1 MNINGS
7 SVGINV
13 LKQNTN
19 DEYMFDLT
27 NSAFVKNTKNNI
39 NNAKIIIKFFIFV
52 IIALSSS

>member
-13 LKQNTN
+13 LKQNIN
-19 DEYMFDLT
+19 DEYMFDFV
-27 NSAFVKNTKNNI
+27 NSAFVKNTKTNI
-39 NNAKIIIKFFIFV
+39 NNARIIIKFFIFV